1 MTTKALTM
9 YVAQCDY
16 PGCEVETRDFDK
28 GNNIVYDNPE
38 QLAEALARY
47 AWGDGGGLDDWGWLA
62 VGEKHYCGDHT
73 TWDDVTDERVAAL
86 PLAITTQT
94 NRSEA

>member
-28 GNNIVYDNPE
+28 GDHIVYDTPE
-38 QLAEALARY
+38 NLAQAFDQYR
-47 AWGDGGGLDDWGWLA
+47 WGDGGGLDDWGWLA
-62 VGEKHYCGDHT
+62 AGDKHYCGDHT
-73 TWDDVTDERVAAL
+73 DWDEETDKRVPL
-86 PLAITTQT
+86 PPP
-94 NRSEA
+94 NRVKGSRS